1 MLPGTSGLQTFE
13 LDLSSR
19 PYVEFSLHGDPNMLL
34 PIEKLD
40 LPPRPFKW
48 LRNPTSSSLTPIY
61 CVGQLLAL
69 NQKEIM
75 EYGNIG
81 ATAYSA
87 IEKALAAKGYSVGEG
102 RSQVGACVP
111 DYGDLHRDYKI
122 DENVPRPTDWV
133 AVPGRDPIVPQPI
146 AKKSKENVLT
156 DKFATCVQVG
166 VPHAIKDEETIE
178 QIRHV
183 FQRAF
188 ELAVKNAIDHVRY
201 PTRALPLQ
209 RELRKSLR
217 FNENASYPVHSC
229 LNIAVTL
236 PEETLDMLSSGFLR
250 KVASSLDTKI
260 TSGLVARILDP
271 NS

>member
-1 MLPGTSGLQTFE
+1 MLPDKNGSQTFK
-13 LDLSSR
+13 LDLSPR
-19 PYVEFSLHGDPNMLL
+19 PYVKYSLDGDPNMLL

-48 LRNPTSSSLTPIY
+48 LRNPTSPSLTPIY

-81 ATAYSA
+81 FTAYSA
-87 IEKALAAKGYSVGEG
+87 IEKALAAKGYSIGEG

-111 DYGDLHRDYKI
+111 NYGDLHREYKI

-133 AVPGRDPIVPQPI
+133 VVPGRDPIVAQPPT
-146 AKKSKENVLT
+146 KKSEKNVLT

-166 VPHAIKDEETIE
+166 VPHAIKDEETIKK
-178 QIRHV
+178 ISHV

-229 LNIAVTL
+229 LNISVTL
-236 PEETLDMLSSGFLR
+236 PEDTLDMLSSGFLR
-250 KVASSLDTKI
+250 KVVLSLDTKI
-260 TSGLVARILDP
+260 ASGLVVPILDP